1 MTALLSAEGLS
12 KHFGG
17 VIAVDAMSFE
27 MAAGEMFAIIGPN
40 GAGKSTCF
48 NMLGGQLKPDS
59 GRVSLAGEDITGM
72 ASRALWGRGVGRAFQ
87 IAATF
92 PSMTVCENLQVG
104 LMRRYGRLW
113 SILRSARKQ
122 YRAEAEHLLKL
133 VGLGEAA
140 DKLCGYLS
148 YGDLKRVELALSLV
162 NEPRLLLMDEP
173 TAGMAPDER
182 RALMDLV
189 VRLARERECG
199 VLFTEHDM
207 DVVFGYADRI
217 LVMQSGR
224 RIAEGAPDAIRD
236 NRQVQAVY
244 LGQDFSLEPLPGS
257 VRGAA

>member
-1 MTALLSAEGLS
+1 MKALLAAQALN
-12 KHFGG
+12 KRFGG
-17 VIAVDAMSFE
+17 ITAVSAMSFE

-59 GRVSLAGEDITGM
+59 GRVTLDGEDITGLS
-72 ASRALWGRGVGRAFQ
+72 SRALWGRGVGRAFQ

-92 PSMTVCENLQVG
+92 PSMTVSENLQVG
-104 LMRRYGRLW
+104 LMRRHGRTW
-113 SILRSARKQ
+113 SLLRSARAQ
-122 YRAEAEHLLKL
+122 HRDEALALLER
-133 VGLGEAA
+133 VGLSDAA

-182 RALMDLV
+182 LALMDLV
-189 VRLARERECG
+189 VTLSRDRGCG

-224 RIAEGAPDAIRD
+224 RIAEGPPAAIRD
-236 NRQVQAVY
+236 NAEVQAVY
-244 LGQDFSLEPLPGS
+244 LGQELELRSDKAP

>member
-1 MTALLSAEGLS
+1 MTALLSAQGLS

-17 VIAVDAMSFE
+17 LTAVDAMSFE

-48 NMLGGQLKPDS
+48 NMVGGQLKPDN
-59 GRVSLAGEDITGM
+59 GRVALDGEDITGQS
-72 ASRALWGRGVGRAFQ
+72 SRALWARGVGRAFQ

-104 LMRRYGRLW
+104 LMRRHGRTW
-113 SILRSARKQ
+113 SLLKSARKQ
-122 YRAEAEHLLKL
+122 HREEAMALLQR
-133 VGLGEAA
+133 VGLDQSA

-148 YGDLKRVELALSLV
+148 YGDLKRVELALSLL

-173 TAGMAPDER
+173 TAGMAPHER
-182 RALMDLV
+182 RGLMDLV
-189 VRLARERECG
+189 VQVCQERGCG

-224 RIAEGAPDAIRD
+224 KIAEGVPAVIRD
-236 NRQVQAVY
+236 DPEVQAVY
-244 LGQDFSLEPLPGS
+244 LGQDFELNLDRDS